1 MSNFFSGL
9 ILVVLAGILSGGS
22 AAPIKLMHRF
32 RYEHWALI
40 SVITGMLLLPWSILI
55 FSVNIKTALSGI
67 PAAVLI
73 NANLFSLAWGVANV
87 LAGLCLVR
95 IGFSLSVGVL
105 TGVGLPIGVL
115 IPMVF
120 RGSGIFADAPSLFSR
135 AVMFIVPGIIVMLV
149 ALALITWAG
158 FGRESTKEKT
168 QGNADS
174 FKTGFVMAV
183 MAGILQVGLSFAF
196 VYSQGPVNDAL
207 RASGAG
213 PMGMLVGVWAFVLP
227 GGVMINLCYIVWR
240 LYRNKNWG
248 VFLSSPEEI
257 MLSAMIGVIFLG
269 FIVSFGLGMPL
280 MGALGAS
287 IGFGVYQTMQ
297 AASSQAVGAFSGEW
311 RGAPAGTIK
320 QMKIAL
326 VLLLVAVMLFSAG
339 KF

>member
-1 MSNFFSGL
+1 MSNFVFGL
-9 ILVVLAGILSGGS
+9 LLVILAGILSGGS

-40 SVITGMLLLPWSILI
+40 SVITGMLLLPWSIMV
-55 FSVNIKTALSGI
+55 FTVNIKTVLAGI
-67 PAAVLI
+67 PATVLI

-87 LAGLCLVR
+87 LVGLCLVR
-95 IGFSLSVGVL
+95 IGISLTIGLL

-120 RGSGIFADAPSLFSR
+120 RGSGIFAGAPSLFSR
-135 AVMFIVPGIIVMLV
+135 AGMFIVPGIIVMLA

-158 FGRESTKEKT
+158 FGREKIEKT
-168 QGNADS
+168 ESNTAS

-207 RASGAG
+207 RASGAS
-213 PMGMLVGVWAFVLP
+213 PMGMLVGVWTFALP
-227 GGVMINLCYIVWR
+227 GGVLVNLCYIVWR
-240 LYRNKNWG
+240 LCRNKNWG
-248 VFLSSPEEI
+248 VFLSSPEEM
-257 MLSAMIGVIFLG
+257 MLSILMGVIFLG
-269 FIVSFGLGMPL
+269 FIVSFGFGMPL

-287 IGFGVYQTMQ
+287 IGFGVYQTIQ